1 MPSSTMPETA
11 TPRERVASCE
21 CGALTLR
28 VTAAPVHV
36 HGCTCTRCQRS
47 TGSVMK
53 YSAWFPDSAVQ
64 VHGTFTTW
72 HPVLPEDPDLAA
84 CFCPTCGGG
93 RFFRTG
99 AYLKGCIGI
108 AVGCFADPDF
118 PAPDHIHWWPDR
130 PRWLGPPVGPELL
143 EGN

>member
-1 MPSSTMPETA
+1 MPETA
-11 TPRERVASCE
+11 PSPVRVAACE
-21 CGALTLR
+21 CGGLR
-28 VTAAPVHV
+28 LHVSAAPVHV

-53 YSAWFPDSAVQ
+53 LSAWFPETGVRIEGDFS
-64 VHGTFTTW
+64 TW
-72 HPVLPEDPDLAA
+72 HHAGTDAPGLTA

-99 AYLKGCIGI
+99 DYLPGTIGI
-108 AVGCFADPDF
+108 AVGAFADPAF

-130 PRWLGPPVGPELL
+130 PLWLGPPLGPTLL

>member
-1 MPSSTMPETA
+1 MPETA
-11 TPRERVASCE
+11 LPSNRTASCE
-21 CGALTLR
+21 CGALRLY
-28 VTAAPVHV
+28 VSVDPVHV

-53 YSAWFPDSAVQ
+53 FSAWFPETGVR
-64 VHGTFTTW
+64 VEGPFTTW
-72 HPVLPEDPDLAA
+72 HSADTDDPALTA

-99 AYLKGCIGI
+99 TYLSGCIGI
-108 AVGCFADPDF
+108 AVGHFADPAF

-130 PRWLGPPVGPELL
+130 PHWLGPPLGPTLL